1 MRVSSS
7 PVNMPPSRPSF
18 TLSQDRSN
26 HERYLSAPGSQ
37 PVAVYDAG
45 PSTKRMSTVSTRSMM
60 EPSAPAAVVRRAALQ
75 TTMVKMVR
83 RREGEARDIAFEVEC
98 NRLSAAIICSERTHE
113 RELSVCISPTSVR
126 QAAAEGPKGGLVP
139 GLQKRLGELG
149 LTGRTRLDQAR
160 YPRFEN
166 RG

>member
-1 MRVSSS
+1 
-7 PVNMPPSRPSF
+7 
-18 TLSQDRSN
+18 
-26 HERYLSAPGSQ
+26 
-37 PVAVYDAG
+37 
-45 PSTKRMSTVSTRSMM
+45 M
-60 EPSAPAAVVRRAALQ
+60 EPSAPAADVGRAALQ

-98 NRLSAAIICSERTHE
+98 NRLPVAIICSERMHE